1 MVMKVRPPPPPPSL
15 RSVASAAGVMV
26 EEEAKKRSGRGEVD
40 SSVPFRSVKEAVER
54 FGGGSSA
61 AWRPHSCPSL
71 LLSPEDVELMKIEE
85 QTVKLEMDLFL
96 KERETLSVLKELE
109 MAKKKAD
116 GLKLRLHMEASKAIE
131 ETDRCSDKMMM
142 PSSLNQQQKCFI
154 YYGNHREFKDQIFY
168 QEQTKQTPCSTLRE
182 LNQAKLYLKT
192 TSGLVGC
199 QNSVELLRSAIEK
212 EKKLLKETCER
223 LNSKTV
229 QVSCL
234 EKEISLTLDQTN
246 LIKGTKRRDY
256 RSSSDVLSCMKELRS
271 DTEKFKRIAAA
282 AKTEMS
288 KLSLDIQ
295 QAKSGIKAAELRF
308 AAAKKVEAAARN
320 AEATTLSKVK
330 SLTDGEKTDA
340 ESRTASGVTIAVD
353 KYDMLI
359 KRAQGAD
366 QTLRKRMEA
375 AMNNLKGAQESKLE
389 LLKKLEEANADVET
403 SRKALHEALKKG
415 EDANQGRLAIEEAL
429 RKWKLHNDR
438 TRRSNLTNTK
448 FKNSAAPHQ
457 RRSWILDVNGISLIS
472 AGPSHRR
479 DAPSLSIGQILSRKL
494 NGSEEHESQA
504 LQIVNGRPKVS
515 LRQMLSRKDDFLS
528 PRMITDGA
536 QKPCLTTRKK
546 FSVLVLSL
554 FLAKQKKQHQK
565 QSMGSPAI
573 FRGKNILR

>member
-1 MVMKVRPPPPPPSL
+1 
-15 RSVASAAGVMV
+15 
-26 EEEAKKRSGRGEVD
+26 
-40 SSVPFRSVKEAVER
+40 
-54 FGGGSSA
+54 
-61 AWRPHSCPSL
+61 
-71 LLSPEDVELMKIEE
+71 MKIEE
-85 QTVKLEMDLFL
+85 HTVKLEMDLFL

-116 GLKLRLHMEASKAIE
+116 GLKSLLHMEVSKAMVE
-131 ETDRCSDKMMM
+131 PERCSDKMMM
-142 PSSLNQQQKCFI
+142 PSSLNQQQKSFI
-154 YYGNHREFKDQIFY
+154 YYRNHREFKDQIFD
-168 QEQTKQTPCSTLRE
+168 QKHTKQTPRSTLRE

-212 EKKLLKETCER
+212 EKKLLKETRER

-256 RSSSDVLSCMKELRS
+256 RSSSNALICMKELRS

-308 AAAKKVEAAARN
+308 SAAKKVEAAARN
-320 AEATTLSKVK
+320 AEATTLSKVR
-330 SLTDGEKTDA
+330 SLTDGEKTDI
-340 ESRTASGVTIAVD
+340 ESRTASGVTITVEE
-353 KYDMLI
+353 YDMLI

-366 QTLRKRMEA
+366 ETLRKRMGA

-389 LLKKLEEANADVET
+389 LLQKVEEANADVQT
-403 SRKALHEALKKG
+403 SRKALYEALKKG
-415 EDANQGRLAIEEAL
+415 EDANQGKLAVEEAL
-429 RKWKLHNDR
+429 RKWKSLHDR
-438 TRRSNLTNTK
+438 ARRSHLTNTK
-448 FKNSAAPHQ
+448 FKNSAAPNQ
-457 RRSWILDVNGISLIS
+457 RRSWILDVNGMSLIS
-472 AGPSHRR
+472 AGPSHTMGG
-479 DAPSLSIGQILSRKL
+479 PSLSIGQILSRKL
-494 NGSEEHESQA
+494 TGCEEHESQA
-504 LQIVNGRPKVS
+504 LKIVNGRPKVS

-536 QKPCLTTRKK
+536 QKPCLTKRKK

-565 QSMGSPAI
+565 QAMGSPVSV
-573 FRGKNILR
+573 RGKNILR

>member
-1 MVMKVRPPPPPPSL
+1 MMMKVRPSPPPPPL
-15 RSVASAAGVMV
+15 RSVASAAGVM

-61 AWRPHSCPSL
+61 AWRPHSCSSL

-116 GLKLRLHMEASKAIE
+116 GLKLRLHMEANKAIE
-131 ETDRCSDKMMM
+131 EPERCSDKMMM

-154 YYGNHREFKDQIFY
+154 YYGNHREFKDQSFDHR
-168 QEQTKQTPCSTLRE
+168 QTKQSPCSTLRE

-199 QNSVELLRSAIEK
+199 ENSVEHLRSAIEM
-212 EKKLLKETCER
+212 EKNLLKETCER
-223 LNSKTV
+223 LSSKTV

-234 EKEISLTLDQTN
+234 EKEISRTLDQTN
-246 LIKGTKRRDY
+246 LIKGTKRRDH
-256 RSSSDVLSCMKELRS
+256 RSSSDVLTCMKEQRS

-330 SLTDGEKTDA
+330 SLTDG
-340 ESRTASGVTIAVD
+340 VTITVEE
-353 KYDMLI
+353 YNRLI

-366 QTLRKRMEA
+366 ETLRKRMEA

-389 LLKKLEEANADVET
+389 LLEKVEEANADVET

-415 EDANQGRLAIEEAL
+415 EDANRGRLAVEEAL
-429 RKWKLHNDR
+429 RKWKSHHDR
-438 TRRSNLTNTK
+438 TRPSHLTNTK
-448 FKNSAAPHQ
+448 FKNSAAPRQ
-457 RRSWILDVNGISLIS
+457 RRSWILDVNGMSLIS
-472 AGPSHRR
+472 AGPSQRA
-479 DAPSLSIGQILSRKL
+479 DTPSLSIGQILSRKL
-494 NGSEEHESQA
+494 TGYEEHESQA
-504 LQIVNGRPKVS
+504 LQIVNGRPRVS

-528 PRMITDGA
+528 PRMVTDGA
-536 QKPCLTTRKK
+536 QKPCLTKRKK
-546 FSVLVLSL
+546 FSVLLLSL

-565 QSMGSPAI
+565 QSMGSLAS